1 MSLNDNSFTW
11 FLAWSCLRV
20 KPILFDR
27 LPPLTAVFWYQQPEK
42 LWKWPF
48 LRHFTAKNDTK
59 WWQLHLICGMSMS
72 QGQTITVSPFDNYSS
87 TFRTS
92 TTWKTV
98 KIAIFTAF
106 YGKKWHWMMTA
117 SFEFWHKYVSESN
130 YYCSTV
136 LPPISAV
143 CEHKNPEKLSKRPF
157 LRHFTSFYGS
167 VWTILFQ
174 MCSITFFDFYTIY
187 VIGLGQKICTLT
199 KFPK

>member
-1 MSLNDNSFTW
+1 MNSLKNCENGHFYGILRQKMTLIDDSFTW
-11 FLAWSCLRV
+11 FVAWACLKA
-20 KPILFDR
+20 KPSL
-27 LPPLTAVFWYQQPEK
+27 
-42 LWKWPF
+42 
-48 LRHFTAKNDTK
+48 
-59 WWQLHLICGMSMS
+59 
-72 QGQTITVSPFDNYSS
+72 
-87 TFRTS
+87 
-92 TTWKTV
+92 KTM
-98 KIAIFTAF
+98 KIALFMAF

>member
-1 MSLNDNSFTW
+1 
-11 FLAWSCLRV
+11 
-20 KPILFDR
+20 
-27 LPPLTAVFWYQQPEK
+27 
-42 LWKWPF
+42 
-48 LRHFTAKNDTK
+48 
-59 WWQLHLICGMSMS
+59 
-72 QGQTITVSPFDNYSS
+72 
-87 TFRTS
+87 
-92 TTWKTV
+92 
-98 KIAIFTAF
+98 
-106 YGKKWHWMMTA
+106 MMTA

-167 VWTILFQ
+167 VWTILFR

-199 KFPK
+199 KFPKQPRVNIHKSQCFDSSNVVLALDAIRGVFEPKFLGQQAKTVSQRILCLNDFSITNHATNITYQ